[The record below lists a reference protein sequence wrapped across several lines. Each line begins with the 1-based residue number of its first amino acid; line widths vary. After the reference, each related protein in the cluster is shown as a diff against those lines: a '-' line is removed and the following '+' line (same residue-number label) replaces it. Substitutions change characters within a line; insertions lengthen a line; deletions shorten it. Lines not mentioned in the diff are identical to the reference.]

1 MGSVMAALQALTQ
14 SVAAWGSACVYSR
27 DSSLDC
33 AICRLHGGLPPPS
46 TAAAEPAAAASWS
59 AAEDSLEG
67 PESGGLLIGR
77 CGSFLLR
84 HHPLPSPLL
93 GWLLL
98 DARRHVGGP
107 ADFNP
112 AEAAGFGAA
121 LQQASALVREL
132 TGCER
137 VYALAFG
144 EGARH
149 LHMHLVP
156 RQAGDPATEAW
167 RVADLYREVVAGVR
181 PAVEAAAVRELVERA
196 RRAMAGWRA
205 A

>member
-1 MGSVMAALQALTQ
+1 VGSVMAALQALSQ
-14 SVAAWGSACVYSR
+14 SFAVRRFVCV
-27 DSSLDC
+27 DSLHFSPDC
-33 AICRLHGGLPPPS
+33 AICRLHAGLMPPPVV
-46 TAAAEPAAAASWS
+46 AGEPAAPACWVPAG
-59 AAEDSLEG
+59 DPLEG
-67 PESGGLLIGR
+67 PEPGGLLIGR

-98 DARRHVGGP
+98 DARRHLGGP

-121 LQQASALVREL
+121 LQRASALVRQL

-156 RQAGDPATEAW
+156 RHASDPASEAW
-167 RVADLYREVVAGVR
+167 RVADLYREVVAGAR
-181 PAVEAAAVRELVERA
+181 PAAEVAAVRQLVGRA
-196 RRAMAGWRA
+196 RQALAGWSA

>member
-1 MGSVMAALQALTQ
+1 MAALQALTQ
-14 SVAAWGSACVYSR
+14 SVAAWRLACVYSH
-27 DSSLDC
+27 DSSGDC
-33 AICRLHGGLPPPS
+33 EICRLHAGLMAPPDASGLLAGGG
-46 TAAAEPAAAASWS
+46 SWLS
-59 AAEDSLEG
+59 AGDPIAG
-67 PESGGLLIGR
+67 PEPGGLLIGR
-77 CGSFLLR
+77 CADFLLR

-107 ADFNP
+107 VDFSP
-112 AEAAGFGAA
+112 AEAAGFGVA
-121 LQQASALVREL
+121 LQRASGLVREL

-149 LHMHLVP
+149 LHLHLVP
-156 RQAGDPATEAW
+156 RHAGDPATEAW

-181 PAVEAAAVRELVERA
+181 PAVEAAAVRELVGRA
-196 RRAMAGWRA
+196 RRAMAGWSA